1 MASGEEMTAPKIIYN
16 LRLEW
21 LWRLRFNTS
30 ARLKR
35 LLVTFIYSL
44 PKLFTNRYLKE
55 FKLIKQI
62 K

>member
-1 MASGEEMTAPKIIYN
+1 MACGEEMTGPKIIYN

-30 ARLKR
+30 VRLKR
-35 LLVTFIYSL
+35 LLVTFFYSF